1 MPNNKLLL
9 NIAGLSILVN
19 TAEDETYTRDLA
31 QELDADITA
40 ILEGNPAA
48 SVTNAALLCAL
59 DYLDGSK
66 KSTRTANHMRS
77 QIKEYLA
84 DAAKAKLQ
92 YDEEHKRASDLAVEI
107 QALRSHLTRLA
118 TEGDSS
124 GVVENIK
131 SELAASRKEL
141 EDVREKA
148 GRIAA
153 AHKALTEKSDAM
165 SEYIAGQDRE
175 LESLRAEVKQLRDA
189 AAPKDEMLAAQSAR
203 IDTLTA
209 DNTAA
214 KQEIERLNGEVAAY
228 YELLDEAAAVQSG
241 KGAKPVVDAVIPAPV
256 SADPIDN
263 PPPQLFDYEAELGF
277 QSQSD
282 TADESDFAGASG
294 FAEGLQ
300 PFPPAD
306 GEPPIIEAL
315 DEQPPHDPNVPDLSW
330 TLDIP

>member
-1 MPNNKLLL
+1 MPHNKLLL

-19 TAEDETYTRDLA
+19 TEEDESYTRDLA

-40 ILEGNPAA
+40 ILDANPSA

-59 DYLDGSK
+59 GYLDDSK
-66 KSTRTANHMRS
+66 KSARTANHMRS

-92 YDEEHKRASDLAVEI
+92 YDEEHKRAADLSVEI

-124 GVVENIK
+124 GVIENMK
-131 SELAASRKEL
+131 NELTASRNEL

-189 AAPKDEMLAAQSAR
+189 VSSKDELLAAQSSR
-203 IDTLTA
+203 VDTLLA
-209 DNTAA
+209 DIASAEAET
-214 KQEIERLNGEVAAY
+214 ERLNKEVAAY
-228 YELLDEAAAVQSG
+228 YELIGEAAEP
-241 KGAKPVVDAVIPAPV
+241 GAAPQDGPQRP
-256 SADPIDN
+256 DPIDD
-263 PPPQLFDYEAELGF
+263 PPPQRFDYDAFEEEPADDDAFGGAEGF
-277 QSQSD
+277 
-282 TADESDFAGASG
+282 ASG
-294 FAEGLQ
+294 VATHS
-300 PFPPAD
+300 
-306 GEPPIIEAL
+306 
-315 DEQPPHDPNVPDLSW
+315 QPPMTEEPDEPAHDPNVPDLSW
-330 TLDIP
+330 TLDIS